1 MAFVPV
7 IRPYLGGSSGPYL
20 GGSKRTSREPAV
32 IRTVAGRTLRATGGT
47 PARLHSRERPA
58 HRFFNPRARVRVPRL
73 VRGRRQTTQGTAREA
88 KDEGSSNRRKQAEM
102 ASASSALPRR
112 IIKVSPA
119 SRTSTK
125 YSGETSPLDGPGRG
139 ASRDPIPGAE
149 PPRAPSP
156 RQKRTRHG
164 SARVVCGSRALVRR
178 FSAHDP
184 A

>member
-139 ASRDPIPGAE
+139 ASRDPIPGTE

-156 RQKRTRHG
+156 R
-164 SARVVCGSRALVRR
+164 
-178 FSAHDP
+178 
-184 A
+184 